1 MLNFEPHLGAGKCNQ
16 IHRNVSITIFK
27 AHTLGII
34 QKQAIKGSIISYT
47 GVLLG
52 FLTTGLLLPHW
63 FSLEENGVIKLLAAN
78 TAIFAQ
84 LANLGFASVTT
95 RMFAYFRDKKSA
107 HHGFLLI
114 GVLVSVVGFLLSLLL
129 FYLLKNWLLRGND
142 VAGNLM
148 LAQYIDM
155 VVPMILAT
163 TFFHLFDNYYKVL
176 YNAVKGTLYKEV
188 YQRLMIL
195 SAIFLFYF
203 DIVDFH
209 GFVVLYVLAFALPT
223 LQLIFSLIRDRE
235 FVLRYEPQFLNRD
248 LVRSLYSVGFFG
260 IVAGFS
266 NIAILNI
273 DSIMVNKYLGL
284 SETGIYGITFFFGT
298 LVIIPSRMIKK
309 ISSALLADAF
319 KAGDLK
325 LVADIYKKTS
335 INQLMLGALILI
347 GIWGNI
353 ENVFQIL
360 PEKFEAGRYVILLIA
375 LSNLLEMGAGVS
387 GTIISVSPH
396 YRYMSH
402 FMIVLLLLIIVTNMI
417 FIPLFGLNGAAFAS
431 LVSYIIFVLLRF
443 VFLLRKYGMQPF
455 SSNHFKIIAIAL
467 TTYGLQL
474 LIPQLHYFVL
484 DIFVRSAAMTIIY
497 LMLSIQFRV
506 SEELMANVIRL
517 KSYMKRS

>member
-1 MLNFEPHLGAGKCNQ
+1 M
-16 IHRNVSITIFK
+16 
-27 AHTLGII
+27 GII
-34 QKQAIKGSIISYT
+34 QKQAIRGSIISYT

-52 FLTTGLLLPHW
+52 FLTTGLLLPNW

-95 RMFAYFRDKKSA
+95 RMFTYFRDKKSA

-114 GVLVSVVGFLLSLLL
+114 GVAVSVVGFLLSLLL

-142 VAGNLM
+142 VEGNEM
-148 LAQYIDM
+148 LAKYIEM
-155 VVPMILAT
+155 VIAMILAT

-188 YQRLMIL
+188 YQRIMIL
-195 SAIFLFYF
+195 AAIGFFYF

-223 LQLIFSLIRDRE
+223 MQLIFSLIRDRE
-235 FVLRYEPQFLNRD
+235 FVMRYDPQFLNRD
-248 LVRSLYSVGFFG
+248 LVRSLYSVGFYG

-273 DSIMVNKYLGL
+273 DSIMINKYLGL
-284 SETGIYGITFFFGT
+284 SETGVYGITFFFGT

-309 ISSALLADAF
+309 ISSALLADAW
-319 KAGDLK
+319 KDGDLK

-335 INQLMLGALILI
+335 INQLLLGALILI

-375 LSNLLEMGAGVS
+375 LANLVEMGAGVS

-402 FMIVLLLLIIVTNMI
+402 FMIVLLLLIIVTNMV
-417 FIPLFGLNGAAFAS
+417 FIPLFGLIGAAFAS
-431 LVSYIIFVLLRF
+431 LISYIIFVLLRF
-443 VFLLRKYGMQPF
+443 VFLLRKYNMQPF
-455 SSNHFKIIAIAL
+455 GLNHLKILAIAL
-467 TTYGLQL
+467 IAYGLQL
-474 LIPQLHYFVL
+474 LIPQLQHFIL
-484 DIFVRSAAMTIIY
+484 DIAVRSAAMTIIY
-497 LMLSIQFRV
+497 LLLSIQFRV
-506 SEELMANVIRL
+506 SGELMANVVRL
-517 KSYMKRS
+517 KTYLKRSR

>member
-1 MLNFEPHLGAGKCNQ
+1 
-16 IHRNVSITIFK
+16 
-27 AHTLGII
+27 
-34 QKQAIKGSIISYT
+34 
-47 GVLLG
+47 
-52 FLTTGLLLPHW
+52 
-63 FSLEENGVIKLLAAN
+63 
-78 TAIFAQ
+78 
-84 LANLGFASVTT
+84 
-95 RMFAYFRDKKSA
+95 
-107 HHGFLLI
+107 
-114 GVLVSVVGFLLSLLL
+114 
-129 FYLLKNWLLRGND
+129 
-142 VAGNLM
+142 
-148 LAQYIDM
+148 
-155 VVPMILAT
+155 
-163 TFFHLFDNYYKVL
+163 
-176 YNAVKGTLYKEV
+176 
-188 YQRLMIL
+188 
-195 SAIFLFYF
+195 
-203 DIVDFH
+203 
-209 GFVVLYVLAFALPT
+209 
-223 LQLIFSLIRDRE
+223 
-235 FVLRYEPQFLNRD
+235 
-248 LVRSLYSVGFFG
+248 
-260 IVAGFS
+260 
-266 NIAILNI
+266 
-273 DSIMVNKYLGL
+273 
-284 SETGIYGITFFFGT
+284 
-298 LVIIPSRMIKK
+298 
-309 ISSALLADAF
+309 
-319 KAGDLK
+319 
-325 LVADIYKKTS
+325 
-335 INQLMLGALILI
+335 MLGALILI